1 MEFLDPAFWSMVLS
15 AFIAATIIPFSS
27 ELGLSALLYSGYP
40 VILIVTGASIGNTL
54 GGMTG
59 YLLGSL
65 GKWSWLEKYLGVKEE
80 KVKSLANRYEKYGV
94 YLAFFCWL
102 PIVGDVFG
110 VMLGFFRTPWLPTLL
125 LMALGKTLR
134 YLALA
139 MIVLELI

>member
-27 ELGLSALLYSGYP
+27 ELGLSALLYSGYQ
-40 VILIVTGASIGNTL
+40 VILIVAGASIGNTL

>member
-1 MEFLDPAFWSMVLS
+1 VEFLDPAFWSMVLS
-15 AFIAATIIPFSS
+15 TFIAATIIPFSS
-27 ELGLSALLYSGYP
+27 ELGLSALLYAGYP
-40 VILIVTGASIGNTL
+40 VVLIVTGAIIGNTL

-80 KVKSLANRYEKYGV
+80 KVKSLAKRYEKYGV

-134 YLALA
+134 YIALA